1 MRFPSSVLPAML
13 LAAVAAAAG
22 RPEADVLPPPPALTG
37 QALQE
42 RYAAG
47 DRPGRQFLAISH
59 KGDGQAIEV
68 VGDLATARTVIVYVP
83 GSGQSLGSFD
93 SSYEGPGRA
102 ARALH
107 DAAAAIEPGT
117 AVIGWLGYDPPDL
130 INPEI
135 VTIWPAER
143 GAERLRAF
151 LTALDRA
158 LEDRAAQG
166 AQAQGDRAQGDRT
179 QEDRTLGEREQGER
193 GVPEQVRISLVC
205 HSYGSVVCGRAVAGL
220 RVADLVVTGSPG
232 LGAATAGDLRTGARV
247 WAGLGSRDDVWRP
260 GVELGPFGFGADPVS
275 PGFGARVFDAGDAT
289 HGTYLRPGSPALKRI
304 ARIAVTG
311 SAG

>member
-1 MRFPSSVLPAML
+1 ML
-13 LAAVAAAAG
+13 LAALAAAAG

-68 VGDLATARTVIVYVP
+68 VGDLATARTVVVYVP

-107 DAAAAIEPGT
+107 DEAAAIEPGT

-130 INPEI
+130 INPEV
-135 VTIWPAER
+135 VTTWPAER

-158 LEDRAAQG
+158 LDERAAVV
-166 AQAQGDRAQGDRT
+166 ATPAQGDRAQGDRV
-179 QEDRTLGEREQGER
+179 QGERVQGDRVQGDRAQGER
-193 GVPEQVRISLVC
+193 GLPEQARISLVC

-232 LGAATAGDLRTGARV
+232 LGAATAGDLRTSARV

-260 GVELGPFGFGADPVS
+260 GVELGPFGFGTDPVS
-275 PGFGARVFDAGDAT
+275 PAFGARVFDAGDAT

-311 SAG
+311 SAE

>member
-1 MRFPSSVLPAML
+1 MRFPRSVLPAML
-13 LAAVAAAAG
+13 LAALAAAAG

-68 VGDLATARTVIVYVP
+68 VGDLATARTVVVYVP

-107 DAAAAIEPGT
+107 DEAAAIEPGT

-135 VTIWPAER
+135 VTTWP
-143 GAERLRAF
+143 AERLRAF

-158 LEDRAAQG
+158 AGERPALATQAQG
-166 AQAQGDRAQGDRT
+166 DRVQGDRAQGDRV
-179 QEDRTLGEREQGER
+179 RGER
-193 GVPEQVRISLVC
+193 GLPEPVRISLVC

-232 LGAATAGDLRTGARV
+232 LGAATAGDLRTSAGV

-275 PGFGARVFDAGDAT
+275 PAFGARVFDAGDAT

-311 SAG
+311 SAE